1 MFEFLRKPA
10 AAVDA
15 QTAMTPLEA
24 AANPKIWRELFRT
37 DQVPPKREVKR
48 FRRTEVHHSDVRLY
62 SAGAGASTLIVGF
75 CGRRAR
81 LMMPIAITLQHLDDC
96 RYDLLTVYDRRH
108 LHYDAGVEGFAESLP
123 ELARRLSAIIEKR
136 GYSSVITYGTSMG
149 GLPALRLG
157 RLLEADRAV
166 SAGGRFVWHISRL
179 VELKPTIGAF
189 DLICDC
195 RAPSRT
201 RCYALFSHGSEED
214 AEGAARVAAIMP
226 QSGLAAFSCAKHNFA
241 FELFRKG
248 VLAQYHGE
256 VFGLEREPDLERLAA
271 ISR

>member
-24 AANPKIWRELFRT
+24 AADPRIWREMFGT
-37 DQVPPKREVKR
+37 DRVPPEREVRR
-48 FRRTEVHHSDVRLY
+48 FRRIEILDPDVRLY

-75 CGRRAR
+75 CGKRSR
-81 LMMPIAITLQHLDDC
+81 LMMPIAITLQHLDDR
-96 RYDLLTVYDRRH
+96 RYDLLTMCDRRN
-108 LHYDAGVEGFAESLP
+108 LHFDAGVAGFAESLP

-201 RCYALFSHGSEED
+201 RCYALFSDGSEED
-214 AEGAARVAAIMP
+214 VEGAAKVAAIMP
-226 QSGLAAFSCAKHNFA
+226 QIELAAFSCARHNFA

-248 VLAQYHGE
+248 MLAQYHGE
-256 VFGLEREPDLERLAA
+256 VFGLEHEPDLERLAA